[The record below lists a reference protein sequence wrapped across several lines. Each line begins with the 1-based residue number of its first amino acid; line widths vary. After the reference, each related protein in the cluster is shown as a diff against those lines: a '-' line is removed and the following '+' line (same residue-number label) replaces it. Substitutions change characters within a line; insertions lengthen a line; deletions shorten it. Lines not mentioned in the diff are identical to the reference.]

1 MILFISLA
9 IKFYRLQHNSMSAV
23 DQILVQ
29 TRKGPKIAL
38 ILRIK
43 FVVLLLL
50 VSAYYSDSVLS
61 Q

>member
-1 MILFISLA
+1 
-9 IKFYRLQHNSMSAV
+9 MSAV